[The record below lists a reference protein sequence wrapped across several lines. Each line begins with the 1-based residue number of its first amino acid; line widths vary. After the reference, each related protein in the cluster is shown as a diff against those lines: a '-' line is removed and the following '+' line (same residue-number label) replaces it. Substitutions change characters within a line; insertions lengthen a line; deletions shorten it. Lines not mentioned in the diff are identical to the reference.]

1 MSLVINPA
9 YNQLY
14 DTIGPY
20 YATMQ
25 MAQEAREITKSLDNR
40 ITTASAI
47 DYAARGM
54 TPDPKDYPDHKLDRV
69 KNYIDYILDVEIK
82 AAVIKSYESSLA
94 NYNLVYDYNT
104 VMDEPRQARIRILM
118 NILWDNRPHKKG

>member
-1 MSLVINPA
+1 MSLIVNPA
-9 YNQLY
+9 YNQLA
-14 DTIGPY
+14 DAIGPF
-20 YATMQ
+20 YATLEL
-25 MAQEAREITKSLDNR
+25 AQEAREITKSLDNR
-40 ITTASAI
+40 ITTASAL

-82 AAVIKSYESSLA
+82 DAVIKSYESSLA